1 MPHSAGRLV
10 AETRQMAFSGQRP
23 QMGTVD
29 DLCAKR
35 DQLVG
40 EIRLYPAISDG
51 RSRQGRRDRPRGNRY
66 VLNFLYSQRRPSWRR
81 QTCPRTS
88 RPVIVRRG
96 MMTVHKCQALVIA
109 GRWINPRVR
118 RMAIIVPFLVGSID
132 PLQVRAVQ
140 NVLMP
145 LVGFHDGSP
154 SGDDE
159 SDK

>member
-1 MPHSAGRLV
+1 MSVPYSANRFV
-10 AETRQMAFSGQRP
+10 ADTRQMAFSGQRP
-23 QMGTVD
+23 PTATVD
-29 DLCAKR
+29 DLCAKP

-40 EIRLYPAISDG
+40 EIRFYPAISDG

-88 RPVIVRRG
+88 RPVIVRLG

-118 RMAIIVPFLVGSID
+118 RMAIIVPSYGLNR
-132 PLQVRAVQ
+132 PA
-140 NVLMP
+140 
-145 LVGFHDGSP
+145 
-154 SGDDE
+154 SGTGRTERPDATRRL
-159 SDK
+159 SRWQPQW